1 MLIIFIERKTKGEVA
16 KDERYRREK
25 TENKKSLYL
34 AFINIKT
41 RYLEFSI
48 FFLLLIIE

>member
-25 TENKKSLYL
+25 TKNEKKL
-34 AFINIKT
+34 
-41 RYLEFSI
+41 I
-48 FFLLLIIE
+48 FCFYQYQSEVS

>member
-25 TENKKSLYL
+25 TENEKKLMIGFYQ
-34 AFINIKT
+34 
-41 RYLEFSI
+41 YQ
-48 FFLLLIIE
+48 IEVS